1 MGIHNNSSLNPSM
14 KPKRR
19 RKTQSENPRPRWECE
34 AVQLIASQVESKE
47 WRYALETVAS
57 ELYDLSH
64 QLRDVASVVQTRLNE
79 NTLSTSLR
87 HPDETITPTP
97 AENSVGEDGVW
108 NGKEPHKLAA

>member
-1 MGIHNNSSLNPSM
+1 MAIQNNSSLNPST

-47 WRYALETVAS
+47 WRYALESVAS

-64 QLRDVASVVQTRLNE
+64 QLRDVGQVVQTRLNE
-79 NTLSTSLR
+79 NTLSPSLR
-87 HPDETITPTP
+87 HPDEIETPTP
-97 AENSVGEDGVW
+97 ATTVVGEDGVW
-108 NGKEPHKLAA
+108 NGKEPYQPAA